1 LRVPTK
7 EHLLTASTPSPKR
20 TVVYQQPVQ
29 QGGKSINLRLV
40 HRDVQR
46 SLHHQK
52 HKTMTKVLYA
62 FILAGMLISCNA
74 PTDAEKKGPELNE
87 TETTTTDS
95 EPAEETMEM
104 VAIDSDEA
112 LIATALMAAPEAS
125 RGGAK
130 VIGYNMAGEFVTL
143 REGTNEFICL
153 ADDPKKEKFNAACYH
168 KSLDPFMARG
178 RALRAEGKT
187 AKEIFDIREV
197 EAKSGKLSMGKPGS
211 TLHIYYGPKSD
222 YNPETGKVAEAI
234 YRYVVYLPFATAE
247 STGLPESPVAPN
259 HPWIMNPGTHRAHIM
274 VSPIN
279 EEAE

>member
-1 LRVPTK
+1 
-7 EHLLTASTPSPKR
+7 
-20 TVVYQQPVQ
+20 
-29 QGGKSINLRLV
+29 
-40 HRDVQR
+40 
-46 SLHHQK
+46 
-52 HKTMTKVLYA
+52 MTKVLYA

-74 PTDAEKKGPELNE
+74 PTEAEKEGTESTE
-87 TETTTTDS
+87 TEAALTDT
-95 EPAEETMEM
+95 EPEEEPMEM

-153 ADDPKKEKFNAACYH
+153 ANDPKTDRFSAACYH

-178 RALRAEGKT
+178 RALKAEGKK
-187 AKEIFDIREV
+187 AKEIFDIREIEV
-197 EAKSGKLSMGKPGS
+197 KSGELSMGKAGS
-211 TLHIYYGPKSD
+211 TLHIYYGPEST
-222 YNPETGKVAEAI
+222 YNPETGLVAKAI

-247 STGLPESPVAPN
+247 STGLPESPIAPN

-274 VSPIN
+274 VSPVN
-279 EEAE
+279 GAAE